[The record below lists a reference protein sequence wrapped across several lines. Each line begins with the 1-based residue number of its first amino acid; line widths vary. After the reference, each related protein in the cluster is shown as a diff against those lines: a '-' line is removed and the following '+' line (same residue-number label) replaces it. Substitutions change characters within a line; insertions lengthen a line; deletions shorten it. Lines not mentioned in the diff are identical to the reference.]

1 MGDYDGNPFPS
12 WDTRYQPTSYLL
24 NSRSGNEAAF
34 VDMTKRCRA
43 VGVDIIVDVVLNH
56 MANG

>member
-1 MGDYDGNPFPS
+1 MATPFRAGTPATS
-12 WDTRYQPTSYLL
+12 PTSYLL